1 MQATIRLG
9 ASLREKETLMPKFV
23 IEREMPGASS
33 LSEAEIREASLKS
46 LKALCELGSDI
57 QWIHSFITDDK
68 IYCVYFSPDESLIL
82 EHGRKTGLPV
92 DRVAAVRRLIDPS
105 NFQ

>member
-1 MQATIRLG
+1 VSYVG
-9 ASLREKETLMPKFV
+9 GKEAVMPKFV
-23 IEREMPGASS
+23 IEREVPGASRMT
-33 LSEAEIREASLKS
+33 EAQIRETSLKS
-46 LKALCELGSDI
+46 IAAMGEIGNGI

-68 IYCVYFSPDESLIL
+68 IYCVYFAADESLII
-82 EHGRKTGLPV
+82 EHARRAGLPV